1 MATLNVKN
9 LPDALYRR
17 LRKRARERHRSTA
30 QEVTHI
36 LSVVLAEPDA
46 QSILALRGLGRE
58 VWHGVDASRH
68 VSDERASWD

>member
-1 MATLNVKN
+1 VATLNVKN

-17 LRKRARERHRSTA
+17 LRKRARESHRSTA

-46 QSILALRGLGRE
+46 HSILALRGLGRE
-58 VWHGVDASRH
+58 AWQGLDAGRH
-68 VSDERASWD
+68 VADERAAWD